1 MFERRGKQREAHVV
15 RVGGR
20 VHLDVYN
27 EVLLDQTLFDLKGRG
42 LNEVAAHFGSC
53 PIDDV
58 NHANIPDDRVAETNL
73 DDARCTFDLAQ
84 LYLANLYG
92 LCDYLNVPLNMIVER
107 SPSHVSNWF
116 YGQEFSKLGIVSD
129 GYNKDR
135 FPQIFKRGGKPYQG
149 ATVSCLRTG
158 LFRNVEHI
166 DFVSFYPTIMLKY
179 NLSPET
185 VSLVEIKPYTGD
197 YMFQDCG
204 DHMIIEVPDVPKK
217 AGEPNF
223 EAARQFVCRVEKAD
237 SVTRKK
243 LKWIREERARLK
255 AEYKAT
261 KDEKFQS
268 RQYALKVIQNTLYG
282 YHGTGYALYGNV
294 LVAILITAL
303 ARYHIQQKM
312 RELEAEGYK
321 IIEVDT
327 DGLYAV
333 KDTQ

>member
-1 MFERRGKQREAHVV
+1 
-15 RVGGR
+15 
-20 VHLDVYN
+20 
-27 EVLLDQTLFDLKGRG
+27 
-42 LNEVAAHFGSC
+42 
-53 PIDDV
+53 
-58 NHANIPDDRVAETNL
+58 
-73 DDARCTFDLAQ
+73 
-84 LYLANLYG
+84 
-92 LCDYLNVPLNMIVER
+92 
-107 SPSHVSNWF
+107 
-116 YGQEFSKLGIVSD
+116 
-129 GYNKDR
+129 
-135 FPQIFKRGGKPYQG
+135 
-149 ATVSCLRTG
+149 
-158 LFRNVEHI
+158 
-166 DFVSFYPTIMLKY
+166 
-179 NLSPET
+179 
-185 VSLVEIKPYTGD
+185 
-197 YMFQDCG
+197 
-204 DHMIIEVPDVPKK
+204 MIIEVPDVPKK